1 MNPLSP
7 VTYHWRHKRSTL
19 VLIALICLATTGV
32 YVMVGVIDSIPMRA
46 HVSYLTQVSRVYPVA
61 GDSLEPGVLTQI
73 QTHPGTARVIPDNGL
88 SISPPTLIGLDS
100 LRLMGVFQQDAI
112 YLMAHCGVRLK
123 QGRMFEPR
131 TNEIVLSEEVARALE
146 LELGDEIARSISDD
160 YYGSVQAPL
169 VLVGILEGD
178 PAASNRGPQVRVGQ
192 RHGPSVRVGFA
203 SYEYLEGHELYAPR
217 GTNLLVIAQEGHKGE
232 LDEFL
237 ETEIASSRTETETY
251 AKVSRLVATARQGL
265 YVILS
270 LVNSLVAVVVA
281 LVVGVINRIALT
293 QRLSELGLLNA
304 MGHHK
309 TRIIGR
315 LTLET
320 AAAAAIGWGAGLGL
334 AWLVLA
340 WLKGSLY
347 YARGMELDLTN
358 LAPLWFVVPIP
369 AVVVA
374 LAAWSAARVFARFDA
389 VAIIERGKLGTEGQ
403 EHERRTKRSRTLQ
416 KTTRSSASPLSSWT
430 FYLRH
435 RRRGVLLVVCMALM
449 TLGVAFPVFLTSAVV
464 DAMRPSYQHLRY
476 VGEVSPAT
484 GTNIDPAVTAQIK
497 SHPAVARVVP
507 AMSVGLY
514 VVVPP
519 GSGTTIQIYGVSETD
534 LPGLLDRF
542 GTHLVAGR
550 LPRTRSNEIVL
561 SQAAARNR
569 GLRVGDR
576 IGRPVQGNDMI
587 DDLWI
592 EDDIP
597 IEMVVVGLLSREDLW
612 TGLASLEYLQSH
624 ELAASRPLHQI
635 VLPAEGRKEEMDR
648 WLEEYLASAQT
659 GVHTYDTSRREEQQ
673 ITRTVFGLFAAVE
686 SMIAFVA
693 AIALAALNHISF
705 AQRREEFGILHAVGH
720 SRPWLILRTVREAG
734 GVVVTGWLVGAA
746 ICLVGLIGAQVVV
759 YAPRGLRLN
768 LLNLLPWLFT
778 LPIPLVVTGVGA
790 GTVSR
795 TLSRLDPVSVI
806 ERR

>member
-7 VTYHWRHKRSTL
+7 LAYHWRHKRST
-19 VLIALICLATTGV
+19 VIMIALICLATTAV

-46 HVSYLTQVSRVYPVA
+46 HVSYLTLVSRVYPVA
-61 GDSLEPGVLTQI
+61 GGSLEPGVLSRI
-73 QTHPGTARVIPDNGL
+73 QAHPSTARVIPDNGL
-88 SISPPTLIGLDS
+88 QISPPTLIGRDS
-100 LRLMGVFQQDAI
+100 LRLMGVSQDDAR
-112 YLMAHCGVRLK
+112 YLMDQCKVRLRV
-123 QGRMFEPR
+123 GRMFEPR
-131 TNEIVLSEEVARALE
+131 TNEIVLSEEVARALG
-146 LELGDEIARSISDD
+146 LQLGDQIDRSISDE
-160 YYGSVQAPL
+160 YYGAVRAPL
-169 VLVGILEGD
+169 VLVGILEGVPSTPD
-178 PAASNRGPQVRVGQ
+178 QSAHARVGP
-192 RHGPSVRVGFA
+192 RSRSSVRVGFA
-203 SYEYLEGHELYAPR
+203 SFEYLAGHEYYAPR
-217 GTNLLVIAQEGHKGE
+217 SIDLLVIAREGHKAD

-237 ETEIASSRTETETY
+237 ESEVASVRAETETY
-251 AKVSRLVATARQGL
+251 AQVSRLVAAARRGL

-270 LVNSLVAVVVA
+270 LVNGLVAVVVA
-281 LVVGVINRIALT
+281 LVVGVINRIALM

-304 MGHHK
+304 LGQHK
-309 TRIIGR
+309 AGLIGR

-320 AAAAAIGWGAGLGL
+320 AAVAAIGWGAGLGL

-347 YARGMELDLTN
+347 YARGMELYLTN
-358 LAPLWFVVPIP
+358 LAPLWFVVPLP

-374 LAAWSAARVFARFDA
+374 LATWSAARVFTRFDA
-389 VAIIERGKLGTEGQ
+389 VAIIERGKLGTEAK
-403 EHERRTKRSRTLQ
+403 EHERRPWRSRAPGQTQ
-416 KTTRSSASPLSSWT
+416 RSSASPLSSWT

-435 RRRGVLLVVCMALM
+435 RRRAVLLVLCMALM

-484 GTNIDPAVTAQIK
+484 DTGIDPAVMAQIK

-519 GSGTTIQIYGVSETD
+519 GSGTTVQIYGVSEAD

-542 GTHLVAGR
+542 ETHLVEGR

-561 SQAAARNR
+561 SQAAAQNR

-576 IGRPVQGNDMI
+576 VGRPVQDNNAI
-587 DDLWI
+587 DDPFI

-597 IEMVVVGLLSREDLW
+597 IEMVVVGLLSRQDLW
-612 TGLASLEYLQSH
+612 TGFASLEYLQSH
-624 ELAASRPLHQI
+624 ELASSRPLRQL
-635 VLPAEGRKEEMDR
+635 VLPAEGRKEELDR
-648 WLEEYLASAQT
+648 WFEEHLASAQVQ
-659 GVHTYDTSRREEQQ
+659 VHTYGTSAREAQQ
-673 ITRTVFGLFAAVE
+673 ITRTVFALFAAVE
-686 SMIAFVA
+686 SMIAVVA
-693 AIALAALNHISF
+693 AIALAALNYISF

-720 SRPWLILRTVREAG
+720 SRPWLILRTVKEAG
-734 GVVVTGWLVGAA
+734 GVVVTGWLAGAA
-746 ICLVGLIGAQVVV
+746 FCLVGLIAAQAIV
-759 YAPRGLRLN
+759 YAPRGLELD

-778 LPIPLVVTGVGA
+778 LPIPLVVTSVGA
-790 GTVSR
+790 GTISR